1 LLTLNLG
8 FLLHQSV
15 GTSRDFDFDF
25 PDISLGDDLN
35 LSTLSGTLRMTR
47 TSGGIYGNGKFE
59 AEMDNACVRCL
70 SSFTQDLSTE
80 IDELFEYPAR
90 AGTEPLL
97 RIPESGLLNLR
108 PLLRE
113 QFVLAAPIRSLCQP
127 DCKGICQDCG
137 INLNEDICDHP
148 QEDLDPRL
156 AVLKSL
162 LDES

>member
-15 GTSRDFDFDF
+15 GTSRDFEFDF

-35 LSTLSGTLRMTR
+35 LSSLCGVLRMTR
-47 TSGGIYGNGKFE
+47 TSGGIYGNGKFQAR
-59 AEMDNACVRCL
+59 AETDCVRCL
-70 SSFTQDLSTE
+70 SSFVQDLRAE
-80 IDELFEYPAR
+80 IDELFDYPAR
-90 AGTEPLL
+90 ASTDPLL

-113 QFVLAAPIRSLCQP
+113 QFVLATPIRSLCQP
-127 DCKGICQDCG
+127 DCKGICQECG
-137 INLNEDICDHP
+137 INLNEDVCDHP

-156 AVLKSL
+156 AVLKTL
-162 LDES
+162 LKES